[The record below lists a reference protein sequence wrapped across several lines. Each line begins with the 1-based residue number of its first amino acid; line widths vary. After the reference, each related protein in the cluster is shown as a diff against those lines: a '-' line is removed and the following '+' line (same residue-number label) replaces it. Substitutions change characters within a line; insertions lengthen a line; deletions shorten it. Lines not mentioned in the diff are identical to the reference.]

1 MSKKIIIC
9 ADGTWNTENDTDS
22 GHPSPTN
29 VVKVGRALLPSDAN
43 GVQQFVFPID
53 GVGTSFGTFLRGG
66 AIGRG
71 LAANVVKGYQFLCTN
86 YEPGDQLY
94 FFGFSRGAYTV
105 RSLAGLVRNS
115 GILRRGE
122 EKFEE
127 DALKLYRDYEEDTK
141 PDGPKSVAF
150 RQSHS
155 HEATIEFIGVWDTV
169 GSLGIPGLDGSFRF
183 LRGLDWRFHDV
194 TLSKIVRRAHH
205 AMAIH
210 EHRVDFVPT
219 LWEQSA
225 GAPAGQILEQVWFSG
240 VHSDV
245 GGGYPII
252 PEDKGR
258 LSDVT
263 LKWMIEKAKAAGLE
277 FDDSVLTSKYD
288 FEPNALAEGHDSFKG
303 VFGIR
308 GSLTG
313 RKGGIFRAFRQK
325 PEMRTNESIHPSVLE
340 RFKDKPEPGQWPPGF
355 LDELGRN
362 GP

>member
-9 ADGTWNTENDTDS
+9 ADGTWNTENKTDN
-22 GHPSPTN
+22 GHPCPTN
-29 VVKVGRALLPSDAN
+29 VAKVANALVRDAT
-43 GVQQFVFPID
+43 GGQQVVHTID
-53 GVGTSFGTFLRGG
+53 GVGTRFGTILRGG
-66 AIGRG
+66 TLGRG
-71 LAANVVKGYQFLCTN
+71 LAANVVDGYKFLCTN

-94 FFGFSRGAYTV
+94 FFGFSRGAFTV

-115 GILRRGE
+115 GVLRRGE

-127 DALKLYRDYEEDTK
+127 DALELYRDYEEDTK

-150 RQSHS
+150 RQAHS
-155 HEATIEFIGVWDTV
+155 HEPMIDFIGVWDTV
-169 GSLGIPGLDGSFRF
+169 GSLGIPGLRGRLPF
-183 LRGLDWRFHDV
+183 LHGLDWQFHDV

-205 AMAIH
+205 ALAIH

-225 GAPAGQILEQVWFSG
+225 AAPADQILDQVWFSG

-252 PEDKGR
+252 VEDQGR

-263 LKWMIEKAKAAGLE
+263 LQWMIEKAKAASLE

-288 FEPNALAEGHDSFKG
+288 YEPNAVAEGHDSFKG
-303 VFGIR
+303 FFGIR

-313 RKGGIFRAFRQK
+313 HKGGIFRAFRQN
-325 PEMRTNESIHPSVLE
+325 PQMRTNESIDASVRE
-340 RFKDKPEPGQWPPGF
+340 RFKSRPDPGQWPPSF

>member
-29 VVKVGRALLPSDAN
+29 VAKVAHALLPLDAN
-43 GVQQFVFPID
+43 QVPQVAFTID
-53 GVGTSFGTFLRGG
+53 GVGTSFGTILRGG

-71 LAANVVKGYQFLCTN
+71 LAANVVKGYRFLCTN

-94 FFGFSRGAYTV
+94 FFGFSRGAFTV

-115 GILRRGE
+115 GILRRGQ

-127 DALKLYRDYEEDTK
+127 EALKLYRDYDEDTK
-141 PDGPKSVAF
+141 PDGPKSIAF
-150 RQSHS
+150 RQAHS
-155 HEATIEFIGVWDTV
+155 HEPMIDFIGVWDTV
-169 GSLGIPGLDGSFRF
+169 GSLGIPGLGGRFR
-183 LRGLDWRFHDV
+183 LLDGLDWQFHDL

-205 AMAIH
+205 ALAIH

-225 GAPAGQILEQVWFSG
+225 DAPAGQILEQVWFSG
-240 VHSDV
+240 VHSDA
-245 GGGYPII
+245 GGGYAII
-252 PEDKGR
+252 QEDKGR

-263 LKWMIEKAKAAGLE
+263 LGWMIEKAKAAGLE
-277 FDDSVLTSKYD
+277 FDESVLTSSYD
-288 FEPNALAEGHDSFKG
+288 YEPNALAEGHDSFKG
-303 VFGIR
+303 FFGIR

-313 RKGGIFRAFRQK
+313 HKGGILRSFRQN
-325 PEMRTNESIHPSVLE
+325 PQMRTNESIDSSVRE
-340 RFKDKPEPGQWPPGF
+340 RFKSKPDPGQWPPTF
-355 LDELGRN
+355 LDELRK
-362 GP
+362 